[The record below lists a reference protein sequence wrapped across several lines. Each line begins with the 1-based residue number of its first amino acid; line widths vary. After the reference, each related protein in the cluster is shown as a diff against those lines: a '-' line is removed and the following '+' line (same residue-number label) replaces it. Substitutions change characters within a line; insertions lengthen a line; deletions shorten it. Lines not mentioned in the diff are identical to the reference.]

1 MATHLQ
7 YTLILWY
14 NKCNR
19 EFIEAA
25 KGVAKKYMSDNSSS
39 AYHEKV
45 CESYLKAIR
54 LIDERVTPFLGKA
67 TTRVL
72 VQGAARR
79 VSNEY
84 PFLQFLEKMPY
95 TEVVPAVIKE
105 QWGGITPQELGEGLY
120 ALLQECFAGLREL
133 TGDLI
138 GPPLHDEVARQL
150 EQMP

>member
-1 MATHLQ
+1 MHMSH
-7 YTLILWY
+7 
-14 NKCNR
+14 
-19 EFIEAA
+19 
-25 KGVAKKYMSDNSSS
+25 MSDNSSS
-39 AYHEKV
+39 AYNEKV
-45 CESYLKAIR
+45 VESYLKAIQ
-54 LIDERVTPFLGKA
+54 LIDDRVTPYLGKA

-84 PFLQFLEKMPY
+84 PFLHFLEIMPY

-105 QWGGITPQELGEGLY
+105 QWGSVSPQELTAGLY
-120 ALLQECFAGLREL
+120 ALLQECFAGLKEL

-138 GPPLHDEVARQL
+138 GPPLHDEVTRQL